1 MAGRGM
7 LDLVVRWRRAP
18 VIGRLF
24 HELLHVYGCVI
35 PNEVEIGRDLHLEY
49 RGMGTV
55 FHPAVTIGDR
65 VAIYHQVTLGQADG
79 WVPWKDSAMDRIVLR
94 DDVILFPGV
103 KILGGPGVTTVGT
116 GTMLG
121 ANSVLTRSTGEWEI
135 WAGVPAKKVGERDR
149 SAGPQRFLGDLT
161 ST

>member
-1 MAGRGM
+1 MEMAIAM
-7 LDLVVRWRRAP
+7 RRKP
-18 VIGRLF
+18 VIGRLC
-24 HELLHVYGCVI
+24 HELLHLYGAVI

-79 WVPWKDSAMDRIVLR
+79 WVPWADSAMERIVIG

-103 KILGGPGVTTVGT
+103 KVLGGPGVTKVGT
-116 GTMLG
+116 GTIVG
-121 ANSVLTRSTGEWEI
+121 ANSVLTRSTGEWEV
-135 WAGVPAKKVGERDR
+135 WAGAPARHVGERDR
-149 SAGPQRFLGDLT
+149 LSGPQRFL
-161 ST
+161 